1 MSLLSVFSLMVKCIY
16 IAVCVFVTPCCVVED
31 MDIVL
36 HTVVPPT
43 LPLELWSYYSCYL
56 HRLNLQC
63 FE

>member
-36 HTVVPPT
+36 HTVVPP
-43 LPLELWSYYSCYL
+43 P
-56 HRLNLQC
+56 
-63 FE
+63 